1 MAVIVSRERNKEIVS
16 LWKHWNRCAVSTSH
30 SHGYFT
36 PIFHR
41 DIAEGGC
48 FHTYRN
54 EIDCV
59 INVTGKEVRFSEVG
73 CWEGTRNRTPEVR
86 RVLHSLLNQPQ
97 HNESKHFQRSLLQR
111 TQNDE
116 EHVEHNITNH
126 IPSLQLLQQSI
137 SPSHSAFHSTFTHTF
152 DESFPK
158 VIQKRKT
165 IDIISHFFV
174 TYTPNWFI
182 CFFYAS
188 SMHFRV
194 ATHDRNRNGK
204 LDNSN
209 Q

>member
-1 MAVIVSRERNKEIVS
+1 MAVIVSRERIKEIVS

-36 PIFHR
+36 PIFHS
-41 DIAEGGC
+41 DAADGGR

-86 RVLHSLLNQPQ
+86 RVFHSLLNQSQ
-97 HNESKHFQRSLLQR
+97 HNESKHSQRSLLQR

-126 IPSLQLLQQSI
+126 IPSLQLLQPSSHHLTPPFTRPSRTPSMNHFRRSFRKERQSTSSPI
-137 SPSHSAFHSTFTHTF
+137 SLLH
-152 DESFPK
+152 
-158 VIQKRKT
+158 IRQ
-165 IDIISHFFV
+165 ID
-174 TYTPNWFI
+174 P
-182 CFFYAS
+182 YAS
-188 SMHFRV
+188 SMLLLCIS
-194 ATHDRNRNGK
+194 A
-204 LDNSN
+204 
-209 Q
+209 